1 MNKITFIQALELIDL
16 ASAER
21 RLYHYNGGQAYIRVN
36 MDSNVLMII
45 DHANK
50 NKNEDQINVELMDGT
65 EYFKEYAGYNETIH
79 QYGKLG
85 NTLVEW
91 YTEAIKLA
99 EMESA

>member
-36 MDSNVLMII
+36 MESNVLMII
-45 DHANK
+45 DHATK
-50 NKNEDQINVELMDGT
+50 DQIKIELMDGT
-65 EYFKEYAGYNETIH
+65 QYFIDCAGYNDEITR
-79 QYGKLG
+79 YGELG
-85 NTLVEW
+85 DTLVEW

-99 EMESA
+99 EMESV

>member
-45 DHANK
+45 DHATK
-50 NKNEDQINVELMDGT
+50 DQINVELMDGT
-65 EYFKEYAGYNETIH
+65 EYFKEYASYNETIH

-99 EMESA
+99 EMETA

>member
-45 DHANK
+45 NHATK
-50 NKNEDQINVELMDGT
+50 DQINVELMDGT

-99 EMESA
+99 EMETA